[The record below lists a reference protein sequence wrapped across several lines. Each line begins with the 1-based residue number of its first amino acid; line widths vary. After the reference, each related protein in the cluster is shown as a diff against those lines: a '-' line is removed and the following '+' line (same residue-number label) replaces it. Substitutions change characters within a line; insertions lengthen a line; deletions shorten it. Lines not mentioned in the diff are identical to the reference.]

1 MSLDSASE
9 RPPGRSRLRRLFRR
23 GPWEL
28 AAMLLIGVGVAM
40 LMQPVSLWLYGQSFL
55 VILMGTL
62 GFVVVSHF
70 PE

>member
-1 MSLDSASE
+1 MTPAAGKG
-9 RPPGRSRLRRLFRR
+9 RPRSRLARCFRR

-28 AAMLLIGVGVAM
+28 AAVVLIGFGVVM

-55 VILMGTL
+55 VILVGTL